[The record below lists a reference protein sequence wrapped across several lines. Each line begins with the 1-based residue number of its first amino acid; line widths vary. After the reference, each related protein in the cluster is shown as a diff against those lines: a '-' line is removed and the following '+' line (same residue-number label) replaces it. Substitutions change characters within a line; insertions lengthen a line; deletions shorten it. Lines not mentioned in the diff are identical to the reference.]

1 MWSHQSQ
8 PLYDDIGRFYTILLK
23 LLQWI
28 GVVTD
33 VRLRARTLPKKRE
46 AIYSVFFKFHCLPPF
61 LINVANPRTG
71 IMEYLDNLAF
81 TMHFENS
88 RNFAYQVEIF

>member
-33 VRLRARTLPKKRE
+33 VRLRARTLPKIQRQWILVHNKMPLLKPHSLKILE
-46 AIYSVFFKFHCLPPF
+46 GMPNMTKNCCFYYPKD
-61 LINVANPRTG
+61 
-71 IMEYLDNLAF
+71 Y
-81 TMHFENS
+81 
-88 RNFAYQVEIF
+88 IF

>member
-33 VRLRARTLPKKRE
+33 VRLRARTLPFLLYITKGKIE
-46 AIYSVFFKFHCLPPF
+46 VNGLGLTIYRSCHLE
-61 LINVANPRTG
+61 VAK
-71 IMEYLDNLAF
+71 LLF
-81 TMHFENS
+81 S
-88 RNFAYQVEIF
+88 

>member
-33 VRLRARTLPKKRE
+33 VRLRARTLPKNGP
-46 AIYSVFFKFHCLPPF
+46 IISVNLLGPF
-61 LINVANPRTG
+61 LRFFGSTPFVKYIR
-71 IMEYLDNLAF
+71 
-81 TMHFENS
+81 S
-88 RNFAYQVEIF
+88 

>member
-33 VRLRARTLPKKRE
+33 VRLRARTLPKNSSK
-46 AIYSVFFKFHCLPPF
+46 
-61 LINVANPRTG
+61 
-71 IMEYLDNLAF
+71 NL
-81 TMHFENS
+81 TVKYEKK
-88 RNFAYQVEIF
+88 IFQNL

>member
-33 VRLRARTLPKKRE
+33 VRLRAHTLPNIGPRLAP
-46 AIYSVFFKFHCLPPF
+46 AIYSKNNFFGF
-61 LINVANPRTG
+61 G
-71 IMEYLDNLAF
+71 I
-81 TMHFENS
+81 
-88 RNFAYQVEIF
+88 

>member
-33 VRLRARTLPKKRE
+33 VRLRARTLP
-46 AIYSVFFKFHCLPPF
+46 
-61 LINVANPRTG
+61 
-71 IMEYLDNLAF
+71 
-81 TMHFENS
+81 
-88 RNFAYQVEIF
+88 NFVSFQRKVEESDI